1 VSDLSQVYNTLSN
14 ADIIKKAKL
23 QCKDAELEDMI
34 IEMAATGK
42 ANALIN
48 RKEKTV
54 DFDEAELQ
62 EQEQTLCLIESIEKQ
77 NVRIV

>member
-1 VSDLSQVYNTLSN
+1 MQL
-14 ADIIKKAKL
+14 
-23 QCKDAELEDMI
+23 KDAELEGMI
-34 IEMAATGK
+34 VEMAATGK

-54 DFDEAELQ
+54 DFDDTELQ
-62 EQEQTLCLIESIEKQ
+62 EQEQTMSLIESIEKQ